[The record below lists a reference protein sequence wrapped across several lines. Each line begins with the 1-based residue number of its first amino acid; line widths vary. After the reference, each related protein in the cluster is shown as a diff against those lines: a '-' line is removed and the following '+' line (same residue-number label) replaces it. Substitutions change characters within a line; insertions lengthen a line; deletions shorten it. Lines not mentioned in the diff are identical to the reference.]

1 MSVLRDQLES
11 TFGISVKTNDCEIP
25 SGIPFYMSNGRSFQT
40 VTISDITFLVVGI
53 ENTNQ
58 FGVIALEK
66 QLARY
71 AAVVNMPV
79 AFLFSVLNKKQRDSL
94 VARNIPFLCF
104 PDQLYLPFL
113 GMALSNRFIKQ
124 VNIATNQMSP
134 SAQVLF
140 LYFLYRAGSRKII
153 KKEAAEALH
162 MTQMSVSRAS
172 EQLLA
177 MSLITQESF
186 GKAVQM
192 QAVAT
197 GKELYMLA
205 EDYLIN
211 PVHRALTVEKSDL
224 LSNYPVAG
232 ETALSLHSM
241 LSQPAIPVV
250 AIGKGDSVLSSL
262 APVDEQW
269 DVGRNVTRV
278 EVWKYDP
285 AIFSAEQ
292 TVDPVSLA
300 ASLKGSSDERIQ
312 GELEDY
318 LEGLKW

>member
-1 MSVLRDQLES
+1 
-11 TFGISVKTNDCEIP
+11 
-25 SGIPFYMSNGRSFQT
+25 
-40 VTISDITFLVVGI
+40 
-53 ENTNQ
+53 
-58 FGVIALEK
+58 
-66 QLARY
+66 
-71 AAVVNMPV
+71 
-79 AFLFSVLNKKQRDSL
+79 
-94 VARNIPFLCF
+94 
-104 PDQLYLPFL
+104 
-113 GMALSNRFIKQ
+113 
-124 VNIATNQMSP
+124 
-134 SAQVLF
+134 
-140 LYFLYRAGSRKII
+140 
-153 KKEAAEALH
+153 

-211 PVHRALTVEKSDL
+211 PVQRALTVEKSDL